1 MSRTNILVSQEKL
14 KIYQAVVAVHSLENK
29 AFEDEWKKW
38 GNAVQKIDW
47 GRDRLEILRD
57 VDALD

>member
-38 GNAVQKIDW
+38 GNIMVS
-47 GRDRLEILRD
+47 
-57 VDALD
+57 